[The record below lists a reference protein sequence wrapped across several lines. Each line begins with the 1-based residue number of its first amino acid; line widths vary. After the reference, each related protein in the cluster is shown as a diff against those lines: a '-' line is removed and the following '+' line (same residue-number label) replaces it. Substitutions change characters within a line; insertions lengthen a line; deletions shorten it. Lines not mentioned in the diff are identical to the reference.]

1 MAEDQKETFMDK
13 SRGYADQ
20 YEKALRENAEAF
32 KEIAIECIS
41 KGIKTVEEV
50 KNDAKQFGI
59 NIKTETLNLMKKAEE
74 FTKGKVD
81 VAKAKATEVKGKVV
95 DTAKEAKQAV
105 VDKAGEIRDG
115 VVTGAAMATG
125 AVIATGRLGK
135 NAVITGAKTVQEK
148 YSAKKEEVQ
157 KGLRAAKAW
166 LEAKRESV
174 KGKVTEV
181 KGKVVETARGAKQVV
196 VDKAGEIRDGI
207 GDAAETAAIYGMMAG
222 DKVVDTARKVKHG
235 AKDAVETAA
244 IYGMMAG
251 DKVKDAAETAAIY
264 GMMAGDK
271 VVDTAKKA
279 RDGVITGAAMATGA
293 VIATGRL
300 GKNVVITG
308 AKTVQES
315 YKAAKGTAAKGV
327 EIVGKWF
334 NARGKDILKAR
345 DAVYTRAGQIKD
357 DVTGKVT
364 EVKGKVVETARGA
377 KQVVVDK
384 AGEIRD
390 GIGDA
395 AETAAIYGMM
405 AGDKVV
411 DTARKVKHGAKDAV
425 ETAAIYGMMA
435 GDKVKDA
442 AETAAIYGMMAGDK
456 VVDTAK
462 KARDGVITGAAM
474 ATGAVIATGRLGK
487 NVVITGAKTVQE
499 SYKAAKGT
507 AAKGVEIVGKWF
519 NARGKDI
526 LKARDAVYTRAGQI
540 KDDVTGKVTEVK
552 GKVVDR
558 ARDVKDGVVSTAR
571 DTKQAVIDR
580 AGQIRDGVVDGAARV
595 TGAAMATKNIVGDQ
609 LQKASSRVQTR
620 ANTSIVNFAQSGR
633 SFFNKLFD
641 RLETSAVSREEIN
654 QSKQQEREAAKNRQ
668 LKGQDGQEK

>member
-166 LEAKRESV
+166 LEVKRESV

-251 DKVKDAAETAAIY
+251 DKAKDAAETAAIY

-300 GKNVVITG
+300 GKNAVITG
-308 AKTVQES
+308 AKTVQEKYS
-315 YKAAKGTAAKGV
+315 AKKEEVQKGLRAAKAWLEVKRESV
-327 EIVGKWF
+327 K
-334 NARGKDILKAR
+334 
-345 DAVYTRAGQIKD
+345 
-357 DVTGKVT
+357 GKVT

-435 GDKVKDA
+435 GDKAKDA

>member
-251 DKVKDAAETAAIY
+251 DKAKDAAETAAIY

-300 GKNVVITG
+300 GKNAVITG
-308 AKTVQES
+308 AKTVQEKYS
-315 YKAAKGTAAKGV
+315 AKKEEVQKGLRAAKAWLEAKRESV
-327 EIVGKWF
+327 K
-334 NARGKDILKAR
+334 
-345 DAVYTRAGQIKD
+345 
-357 DVTGKVT
+357 GKVT

-435 GDKVKDA
+435 GDKAKDA

>member
-115 VVTGAAMATG
+115 AITGAAMATG

-207 GDAAETAAIYGMMAG
+207 GDATETAAIYGMMAG

-235 AKDAVETAA
+235 A
-244 IYGMMAG
+244 
-251 DKVKDAAETAAIY
+251 KDAAETAAIY

-357 DVTGKVT
+357 DVT
-364 EVKGKVVETARGA
+364 E
-377 KQVVVDK
+377 
-384 AGEIRD
+384 
-390 GIGDA
+390 
-395 AETAAIYGMM
+395 
-405 AGDKVV
+405 
-411 DTARKVKHGAKDAV
+411 
-425 ETAAIYGMMA
+425 
-435 GDKVKDA
+435 
-442 AETAAIYGMMAGDK
+442 
-456 VVDTAK
+456 
-462 KARDGVITGAAM
+462 
-474 ATGAVIATGRLGK
+474 
-487 NVVITGAKTVQE
+487 
-499 SYKAAKGT
+499 
-507 AAKGVEIVGKWF
+507 
-519 NARGKDI
+519 
-526 LKARDAVYTRAGQI
+526 
-540 KDDVTGKVTEVK
+540 KVTEVK